1 MYSSNLRR
9 LTLGTL
15 LLVLALATLFTSVAF
30 AGKPRTSYS
39 PTLSVTWTT
48 SVSSAGNTNYTVSGC
63 GYNAGYGGVN
73 IVVHTPSS
81 VQFAGQPVGTNGCIS
96 LSNFWTQ
103 GPGHYSVAAYQKI
116 GRKDVLVA
124 STSFDL

>member
-1 MYSSNLRR
+1 MFGSNLRR
-9 LTLGTL
+9 LTVGTL
-15 LLVLALATLFTSVAF
+15 LIVLASAALSTSVAL

-39 PTLSVTWTT
+39 PTLAVTWTT
-48 SVSSAGNTNYTVSGC
+48 SVSSAGNTSYIVSGC

-73 IVVHTPSS
+73 IVVHTPVS
-81 VQFAGQPVGTNGCIS
+81 VQFAGQPVDTNGCIS

-103 GPGHYSVAAYQKI
+103 GPGHYTVDAYQKI